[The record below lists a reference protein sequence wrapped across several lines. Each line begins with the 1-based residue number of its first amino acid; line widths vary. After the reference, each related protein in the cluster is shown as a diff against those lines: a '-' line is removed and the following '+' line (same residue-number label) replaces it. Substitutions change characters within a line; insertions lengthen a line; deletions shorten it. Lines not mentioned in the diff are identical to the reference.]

1 MPRFRDTSLQV
12 SKPSVKRKDRIKD
25 PKNIKRTVDPAALE
39 MLDHI
44 ISLRE
49 KKAALSQE
57 SK

>member
-44 ISLRE
+44 TSLRE
-49 KKAALSQE
+49 KKAAQPRS
-57 SK
+57 